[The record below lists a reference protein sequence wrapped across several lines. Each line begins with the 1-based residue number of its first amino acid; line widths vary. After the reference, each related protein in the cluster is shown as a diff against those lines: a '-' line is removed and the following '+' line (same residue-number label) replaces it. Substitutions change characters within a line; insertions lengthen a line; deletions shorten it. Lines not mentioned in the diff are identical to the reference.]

1 VGLPNEAL
9 KETDQQA
16 QGHVKNRSERPSS
29 KRKRPSTSLVES
41 GGMGARTNQRGKAT
55 ATGSSSYMEEDD
67 GGRDEGDSKPSLVTS
82 SAARMGSHPYQ
93 EVVQE
98 QATALGEI
106 PHGWTRV
113 KLEPD
118 C

>member
-1 VGLPNEAL
+1 MGLSNEAL

-16 QGHVKNRSERPSS
+16 QGHVEHRFECPSPNRKQPSS
-29 KRKRPSTSLVES
+29 SLFES

-55 ATGSSSYMEEDD
+55 GSSSSVEEDG
-67 GGRDEGDSKPSLVTS
+67 GGRDEGDLELAPVTS
-82 SAARMGSHPYQ
+82 SAARIGSHPDP

-98 QATALGEI
+98 QATTPREM
-106 PHGWTRV
+106 PYGWTRV

>member
-1 VGLPNEAL
+1 VGLSNEAL

-16 QGHVKNRSERPSS
+16 QGHVEHRSECPSPNRKQPSS
-29 KRKRPSTSLVES
+29 SLFES
-41 GGMGARTNQRGKAT
+41 GGMGARTNQRVK
-55 ATGSSSYMEEDD
+55 ATGSSSSVEEDG
-67 GGRDEGDSKPSLVTS
+67 GGRDQEDLKPSPVTRS
-82 SAARMGSHPYQ
+82 PARIGSHPSR

-98 QATALGEI
+98 QATTTLGEI
-106 PHGWTRV
+106 PYGWTRL